1 MRLSKEDYK
10 KAEGCLRRYNY
21 NCITIMNIRA
31 DIMSIGAPSID
42 GMPKAPY
49 SISDSV
55 YNQYIKLQEDKEL
68 QKALK
73 EYKAVRQALE
83 LVNTDCKEI
92 FEKLYQK
99 GESKWKIIDDLSFSE
114 ETFKRRKRSLIY
126 TVESE
131 IKKIDRRDNNW
142 KNGEI

>member
-1 MRLSKEDYK
+1 MRLDKESYK

-31 DIMSIGAPSID
+31 DIMNVGAVNTD

-49 SISDSV
+49 NISDSV

-68 QKALK
+68 QKSLK

-83 LVNTDCKEI
+83 LVNRDGKDI
-92 FEKLYQK
+92 FENYYQK
-99 GESKWKIIDDLSFSE
+99 QKNKWETMDILGLSE
-114 ETFKRRKRSLIY
+114 RTFLRRKKDLIY
-126 TVESE
+126 TVEKE
-131 IKKIDRRDNNW
+131 LKKLA
-142 KNGEI
+142 

>member
-1 MRLSKEDYK
+1 MRLSKEEYRE
-10 KAEGCLRRYNY
+10 AEGCLKRYNY
-21 NCITIMNIRA
+21 NCITIMNIRT
-31 DIMSIGAPSID
+31 DIMTIGVPNND

-68 QKALK
+68 QKSLK

-83 LVNTDCKEI
+83 LVNKDCVYI

-99 GESKWKIIDDLSFSE
+99 GENKWKIIEDLHFSE
-114 ETFKRRKRSLIY
+114 ETYKRRKKCLIY
-126 TVESE
+126 TVEKE
-131 IKKIDRRDNNW
+131 LKKLTQN
-142 KNGEI
+142 

>member
-31 DIMSIGAPSID
+31 DIMSVGIPSTD

-49 SISDSV
+49 NISDSV

-68 QKALK
+68 QIALK

-83 LVNTDCKEI
+83 LVNKDSIYI
-92 FEKLYQK
+92 FERLYQK
-99 GESKWKIIDDLSFSE
+99 GESKWKIIEDLHFSE
-114 ETFKRRKRSLIY
+114 ETYKRRKRSLIY
-126 TVESE
+126 TVEKE
-131 IKKIDRRDNNW
+131 LKKLTLN
-142 KNGEI
+142 

>member
-31 DIMSIGAPSID
+31 DIMSVGVPSTD

-68 QKALK
+68 QRALK
-73 EYKAVRQALE
+73 EYKAVRQTLE

-92 FEKLYQK
+92 FENYYQK
-99 GESKWKIIDDLSFSE
+99 QRNRWETIDKLNLSE
-114 ETFKRRKRSLIY
+114 RTFVRRKTELINA
-126 TVESE
+126 VHKELE
-131 IKKIDRRDNNW
+131 KVGVKLA
-142 KNGEI
+142 

>member
-1 MRLSKEDYK
+1 MRLDTESYK

-31 DIMSIGAPSID
+31 DIMTVGTPNTD

-49 SISDSV
+49 NISDSV

-68 QKALK
+68 QKSLK

-83 LVNTDCKEI
+83 LVNKDSRNI
-92 FEKLYQK
+92 FENYYQK
-99 GESKWKIIDDLSFSE
+99 QKSKWGTIDKLGLSE
-114 ETFKRRKRSLIY
+114 GTFKRRKQDLIY
-126 TVESE
+126 SVDREL
-131 IKKIDRRDNNW
+131 KKMSQF
-142 KNGEI
+142 

>member
-1 MRLSKEDYK
+1 MRLDKESYK

-31 DIMSIGAPSID
+31 DIMSVGAVNTD

-49 SISDSV
+49 NISDSV

-68 QKALK
+68 QKSLK

-83 LVNTDCKEI
+83 LVNKDSKNI
-92 FEKLYQK
+92 FECYYLKNKTRWETMETL
-99 GESKWKIIDDLSFSE
+99 GLSERSFV
-114 ETFKRRKRSLIY
+114 RRKGDLVY
-126 TVESE
+126 NVNKEL
-131 IKKIDRRDNNW
+131 KKLA
-142 KNGEI
+142 

>member
-1 MRLSKEDYK
+1 
-10 KAEGCLRRYNY
+10 
-21 NCITIMNIRA
+21 
-31 DIMSIGAPSID
+31 MSIGAPGTD

-68 QKALK
+68 QRALK
-73 EYKAVRQALE
+73 EYKIVRQALE
-83 LVNTDCKEI
+83 LVNADCKEI

-114 ETFKRRKRSLIY
+114 ETFKRRKRNLIY
-126 TVESE
+126 TVEKE
-131 IKKIDRRDNNW
+131 LKKLTQN
-142 KNGEI
+142 

>member
-1 MRLSKEDYK
+1 MRLDKESYK

-31 DIMSIGAPSID
+31 DIMTVGAVNTD

-49 SISDSV
+49 NISDSV

-68 QKALK
+68 QKSLK

-83 LVNTDCKEI
+83 LVNKDAKDI
-92 FEKLYQK
+92 FKFFYQQGK
-99 GESKWKIIDDLSFSE
+99 TKWATIDELSLSE
-114 ETFKRRKRSLIY
+114 GTFKRRKQDLIY
-126 TVESE
+126 CVNKEL
-131 IKKIDRRDNNW
+131 KKLSQF
-142 KNGEI
+142 

>member
-1 MRLSKEDYK
+1 MRLDKESYK

-31 DIMSIGAPSID
+31 DIMNVGAVNTD

-55 YNQYIKLQEDKEL
+55 YNQYIKLQEDEEL
-68 QKALK
+68 QKSLK

-83 LVNTDCKEI
+83 LMNRDGKDI
-92 FEKLYQK
+92 FENYYQK
-99 GESKWKIIDDLSFSE
+99 QKNKWETIDILGLSE
-114 ETFKRRKRSLIY
+114 RTFLRRKKDLIY
-126 TVESE
+126 TVEKE
-131 IKKIDRRDNNW
+131 LKKMA
-142 KNGEI
+142 

>member
-31 DIMSIGAPSID
+31 DIMSVGVPNTD

-49 SISDSV
+49 NISDSV

-68 QKALK
+68 QIALK

-83 LVNTDCKEI
+83 LVNADCKDI
-92 FEKLYQK
+92 FNNYYLKQK
-99 GESKWKIIDDLSFSE
+99 TKWEIIDNTGLSE
-114 ETFKRRKRSLIY
+114 RTFLRRKKDLIY
-126 TVESE
+126 TVEKE
-131 IKKIDRRDNNW
+131 LKKLA
-142 KNGEI
+142 